1 MHAKKLRQEFKVSFI
16 WWCIHCYT
24 WVTGRWVSKIFSKHI
39 HTPLE
44 MWVSFDSRRISE
56 KWWRI
61 VPSAQARVNFEDS
74 NFWNNNV
81 YFFWAMFVEFAES
94 FLLRCGFFLLFVL
107 FLKTYVFFV
116 FYLFWRLKFTNNQAR
131 IVKKQDEKK
140 MKMCHDRHSWRVFQ

>member
-24 WVTGRWVSKIFSKHI
+24 WLTGRWLSKIFSKHI

-81 YFFWAMFVEFAES
+81 YFFWAMFVEFALS
-94 FLLRCGFFLLFVL
+94 FLLRCVL
-107 FLKTYVFFV
+107 FSFTRFFWKTYVFFV

-131 IVKKQDEKK
+131 IV
-140 MKMCHDRHSWRVFQ
+140 